1 MDRPQS
7 VRWIRR
13 LVTAMQETHARDS
26 HEWVRRIEGPPRPH
40 RGRRS

>member
-13 LVTAMQETHARDS
+13 LVTTMQETRARDS
-26 HEWVRRIEGPPRPH
+26 HEWVRRIEGPPRPN

>member
-13 LVTAMQETHARDS
+13 LATAMQEAHARDS
-26 HEWVRRIEGPPRPH
+26 QEWVRRIEGPPKPN